1 MSERMQVGNLT
12 VASPIRSFG
21 PTALQKERYA
31 NSGGLGSSMDRFR
44 DLSRGLRLVQRVCL
58 RALPAAETS
67 RLICL
72 VSVPIRGRVQG
83 EYILCASHEAE
94 HVLTPLIQESD
105 AHILGPHG
113 SRRQQCL
120 RRAHDIG
127 ATAPRGLV
135 GANR

>member
-1 MSERMQVGNLT
+1 NLT

-21 PTALQKERYA
+21 SIALQKECYA
-31 NSGGLGSSMDRFR
+31 SSGGLESSVDRFR
-44 DLSRGLRLVQRVCL
+44 DPTKGLRLVQTVSS

-120 RRAHDIG
+120 RRAHDIE
-127 ATAPRGLV
+127 ATAPRALV
-135 GANR
+135 GP